1 MLSTPSDQTVGI
13 RYVNRQNGQNACW
26 DSSSKQGVW
35 TEGEE
40 GIQAAQLQSH
50 FRFVD
55 GKDQK

>member
-1 MLSTPSDQTVGI
+1 VTGIYFGI

-26 DSSSKQGVW
+26 DSSLKQEVW
-35 TEGEE
+35 TDGEE

-50 FRFVD
+50 FRFVN